1 MWCPKFGHRR
11 TQTDQHGRRALVK
24 VKVFLVRGNCEGV
37 KIYNRLVSEESENVP
52 GIIKVRP
59 GRPATCQGRGLAK
72 DGCSNSVGRVVQT
85 RNTAT
90 RTNRT
95 HRQAPRASYLDETVV
110 LGLIGKTVN

>member
-52 GIIKVRP
+52 GI
-59 GRPATCQGRGLAK
+59 
-72 DGCSNSVGRVVQT
+72 N
-85 RNTAT
+85 
-90 RTNRT
+90 
-95 HRQAPRASYLDETVV
+95 
-110 LGLIGKTVN
+110 